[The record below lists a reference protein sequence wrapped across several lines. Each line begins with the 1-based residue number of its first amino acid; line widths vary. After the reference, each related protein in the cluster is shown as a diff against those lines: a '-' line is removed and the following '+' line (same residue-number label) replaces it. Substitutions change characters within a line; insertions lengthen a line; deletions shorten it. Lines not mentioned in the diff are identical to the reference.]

1 MITSTRAKRN
11 QNMDVE
17 RVFRM
22 TGGTGDNSYAKNS
35 SYQKKVSDMVKHIT
49 MDALQEVYLAL
60 APKSLGIADLGCSS
74 GSNSLS
80 IIKDIVES
88 VEAASCKIMVPA
100 PEFRVYLN
108 DLPTND
114 FNSIFKSL
122 PDFYRDLNKG
132 RSDGLPLLFI
142 AGYPGSFYGRLF
154 PNDCLHFV
162 HSSYSL
168 HWLSKVRFFPFFL
181 ELIRALSNNL
191 SFLLVN
197 IWWQLSSSILRPCIS
212 IKHVV
217 QVPPSLYDKQGKPIN
232 KGSVHISESSP
243 PLVSQAYY
251 AQFQEDFSLFL
262 RSRSEELTAGG
273 RMVLIMLGRIGP
285 DHVDRGNSF
294 YWELLSRSLAILA
307 TQGEIKREDIDS
319 YDVHF
324 YAPTKDEMEAEIR
337 REGSF
342 EVERLEMFEAEK
354 ELYKVSENYGAEVA
368 MTVRA
373 IQESMLSHHFGEGI
387 LDTLFEIYG
396 RMLEEEMLKEEINP
410 ITFVLVLRK
419 L

>member
-1 MITSTRAKRN
+1 MIASTRAMKPIGTN

-17 RVFRM
+17 RVFHM

-49 MDALQEVYLAL
+49 MEALQEVYLAL

-80 IIKDIVES
+80 IIKDVVEA
-88 VEAASCKIMVPA
+88 VEAASCKIMIPA

-122 PDFYRDLNKG
+122 PEFYRDLNKE
-132 RSDGLPLLFI
+132 RSDGPPLLFI

-168 HWLSKVRFFPFFL
+168 HWLSK
-181 ELIRALSNNL
+181 
-191 SFLLVN
+191 
-197 IWWQLSSSILRPCIS
+197 
-212 IKHVV
+212 
-217 QVPPSLYDKQGKPIN
+217 VPPSLYDKQGKPIN

-262 RSRSEELTAGG
+262 RSRSEELTTGG

-307 TQGEIKREDIDS
+307 TQGEIEKEDIDS

-324 YAPTKDEMEAEIR
+324 YAPTKDEMEAEIS

-342 EVERLEMFEAEK
+342 ELERLEMFETEK
-354 ELYKVSENYGAEVA
+354 ELYKVSDNYGTEIA

-387 LDTLFEIYG
+387 LDALFEIYG
-396 RMLEEEMLKEEINP
+396 RMVEEEMLKEEINP
-410 ITFVLVLRK
+410 ITFVVVLRK